1 MKELAAIFSICS
13 LHPENALALATLVK
27 ASGSTYRRPGARML
41 ILEDGGSAGSVS
53 GGCLERDLIEKG
65 QVAARKGESILVTYD
80 TSAEEDIVFGV
91 GLGCKGAV
99 HILVEPL
106 RPGSAAEELIRFIEN
121 IFHRRHSG
129 AVATVFQIRGDVQ
142 VRLGDRWMLDSDGTV
157 SGRLDDEGLRAKI
170 NAATVEALSSN
181 RSRTMEFE
189 LPGGEV
195 EVFVEVMHSPAPMVI
210 FGAGYDAYPLLR
222 LAKEVG
228 FHVTVADARPAYA
241 QATQFPEADAVVVV
255 RPEEIA
261 TLGLNQRTAAVIMSH
276 NYLTDFGFLQAVLP
290 LNLRY
295 LGLMG
300 PRARTLKML
309 QELQEAGL
317 ETSEDLL
324 RKIHNPVG
332 LDIGAENP
340 EQIALS
346 ILAEIQAVI
355 AGRPGGLLRE
365 KKGPIHA
372 PTH

>member
-1 MKELAAIFSICS
+1 MKELAAILSICS

-106 RPGSAAEELIRFIEN
+106 RPGSAAEELIRFIGN

-142 VRLGDRWMLDSDGTV
+142 VRLGDRWMLDSDGKV

-195 EVFVEVMHSPAPMVI
+195 EVFVEVMHTPAPMVI
-210 FGAGYDAYPLLR
+210 FGAGYDAHPLLR

-241 QATQFPEADAVVVV
+241 QAARFPEADAVVVV

-276 NYLTDFGFLQAVLP
+276 NYLTDFGLLQAVLP

-295 LGLMG
+295 LGMMG

>member
-1 MKELAAIFSICS
+1 MKELAAILSICS
-13 LHPENALALATLVK
+13 LRPENALALATLVK

-65 QVAARKGESILVTYD
+65 QAAARKEESILVTYD

-106 RPGSAAEELIRFIEN
+106 RPGSAAEELIRFIGN

-142 VRLGDRWMLDSDGTV
+142 VRLGDRWMLDSDGKV

-181 RSRTMEFE
+181 RSRTMEIE

-210 FGAGYDAYPLLR
+210 FGAGYDAHPLLR

-228 FHVTVADARPAYA
+228 FHVTVADVRPAYA
-241 QATQFPEADAVVVV
+241 QAARFPEADAVVVV

-365 KKGPIHA
+365 KNGPIHA
-372 PTH
+372 PIH